1 MHTIND
7 EKRVFWHRDLPPL
20 DAEPVGE
27 HTIEATS
34 GRVPGT
40 IAHRDDLWQVCH
52 GDLMAQAGTRM
63 EQELTRL
70 GGDYAHVFDQVIDC
84 RRDDVKNEAWL
95 HGRFDFVLYRRQA
108 PAGVR
113 TGDPQDCEGAAA
125 YVGPN
130 TPTQ

>member
-52 GDLMAQAGTRM
+52 DDLMAQARTRI

-70 GGDYAHVFDQVIDC
+70 GGDYAHVFDQAIDC

-108 PAGVR
+108 LPGVR
-113 TGDPQDCEGAAA
+113 PRDPQDCESAVA
-125 YVGPN
+125 YVGPK
-130 TPTQ
+130 TRTQ